1 MAFSCPHCQQPVAI
15 EGAFCCAGCEGA
27 YRLIHSLGLN
37 RYYTTRTLRGDAPP
51 PTPQD
56 MPDGASISPF
66 AQQDTVGIWHLNLHI
81 EGLHCAA
88 CVWLIEHVLMR
99 EPDVVQARLNMTTH
113 RLSLLW
119 RGERAQAAELV
130 TLITRLGYI
139 ARPYD
144 PGLED
149 TRMATEQKFL
159 LRSLAIAGFAAGNI
173 MLISAALW
181 SSTQSEM
188 GIATRDLLH
197 WVSALIAM
205 PTILYAG
212 QPFYRSALRA
222 LSHRHSNMDVPISL
236 ALVGATAM
244 SLFETITHGEH
255 AYFDSAVMLL
265 FFLLIGRYLDRRAR
279 NRARGAAQ
287 DLLAVMSATA
297 SIMDNGQTRFLP
309 ARSLEVGMEL
319 LVATGERIAAD
330 GIVSHGSSA
339 LDTSLITG
347 ETLPRDVTPGTP
359 VFAGTI
365 NLDAPLRITITAT
378 RESSLL
384 AEMVRMMER
393 AEQGNARYV
402 RLADKVAQY
411 YTPVVHLLG
420 LLTFLY
426 WWFVA
431 DVPWQDALLIG
442 ITVLIITCPCALAL
456 AVPVVQ
462 VIASGRLFARGI
474 LLKSG
479 DALERLTM
487 IDHVVFDKTGTLTC
501 GQPVLLSPESV
512 SPALI
517 GIAARLAAASRH
529 PLARALVRA
538 APLGA
543 LTTNTPELSA
553 KEVPGQGMEAIVY
566 GRVVRLGKR
575 RFAAPDAS
583 DLQDGAL
590 EMWLGGDGMSPQ
602 RFAFRD
608 PLRTDARNTIHT
620 LQRERLSLQLLS
632 GDRKQ
637 AVEEAAL
644 ACGIQDWKAEQTP
657 AEKLHVLEALRAQ
670 GHHTLMVGDG
680 LNDAPALAAATVSMS
695 PSSALDITQNAAD
708 IVFQGEKLSAVV
720 EAWRTARQAQKLVK
734 QNIGFSLLYNVVAVP
749 VAMAG
754 YITPLLAALAMSG
767 SSLVVIFNALRLN
780 RRQTQ

>member
-1 MAFSCPHCQQPVAI
+1 MAFSCPHCHQPVAS

-27 YRLIHSLGLN
+27 YRLIHTLGLS
-37 RYYTTRTLRGDAPP
+37 RYYASRTLRDDAPP

-56 MPDGASISPF
+56 MPDGASILPF
-66 AQQDTVGIWHLNLHI
+66 AQQDAAGVWHLSLHI

-88 CVWLIEHVLMR
+88 CVWLIEQMLAR
-99 EPDVVQARLNMTTH
+99 EADIAQARLNMTTR
-113 RLSLLW
+113 RLSLSW
-119 RGERAQAAELV
+119 RGDKARAAELV
-130 TLITRLGYI
+130 ALITRLGYT

-144 PGLED
+144 PSLED
-149 TRMATEQKFL
+149 TQMAAEQKFL
-159 LRSLAIAGFAAGNI
+159 LRCLAIAGFAAGNI

-222 LSHRHSNMDVPISL
+222 LAHRRTNMDVPISL
-236 ALVGATAM
+236 ALIGATAM

-297 SIMDNGQTRFLP
+297 TIMESGHARFLP
-309 ARSLEVGMEL
+309 ARELEVGMEL
-319 LVATGERIAAD
+319 LVASGERIAAD
-330 GIVSHGSSA
+330 GVVSVGTSA

-347 ETLPRDVTPGTP
+347 ETLPRDVSVGSP

-365 NLDAPLRITITAT
+365 NLDAPLRITVTAT

-402 RLADKVAQY
+402 RLADKVAHY

-420 LLTFLY
+420 LVTFLY
-426 WWFVA
+426 WLLIA
-431 DVPWQDALLIG
+431 HAPWQDALLIG

-479 DALERLTM
+479 DALERLAV

-501 GQPVLLSPESV
+501 GTPVLQAQENIPTHSLS
-512 SPALI
+512 L
-517 GIAARLAAASRH
+517 AASIAAASRH

-538 APLGA
+538 ASGV
-543 LTTNTPELSA
+543 TPHPQVI
-553 KEVPGQGMEAIVY
+553 EVQGQGMEAQIDEHT
-566 GRVVRLGKR
+566 VRLGKR
-575 RFAAPDAS
+575 SFAAPHAADT
-583 DLQDGAL
+583 QDGAL
-590 EMWLGGDGMSPQ
+590 EIWLGGDDVAAQ
-602 RFAFRD
+602 RFTFHD
-608 PLRTDARNTIHT
+608 PLRADATTT
-620 LQRERLSLQLLS
+620 LHSLQGAHLGISLLS
-632 GDRKQ
+632 GDRQQ
-637 AVEEAAL
+637 AVEEAAR
-644 ACGIQDWKAEQTP
+644 ACTIQRWKAEQTP
-657 AEKLHVLEALRAQ
+657 AEKLHALETLRAQ
-670 GHHTLMVGDG
+670 GQRTLMVGDG
-680 LNDAPALAAATVSMS
+680 LNDAPALAAAYVSMS

-708 IVFQGEKLSAVV
+708 IVFQGEKLGAVV
-720 EAWRTARQAQKLVK
+720 EAWRTARRAQTLVK
-734 QNIGFSLLYNVVAVP
+734 QNIGFSMLYNVVAVP

-780 RRQTQ
+780 RR